1 MGKDVED
8 FLTKST
14 TEMASILKQ
23 LSEMKLDETVLT
35 ALKKIDITKTLE
47 SFKIPEKVNAVLEAM
62 KKINTTEMM
71 VSVKNVVARMN
82 KAIDNIRA
90 IATPTILKMYKSYE
104 KVMNYIKSIPKK
116 EYKVWKSE
124 VKDSAIKNAKTF
136 YKYLEGVYDIMKP
149 QVAKFID
156 AVYKDAVSMKELNK
170 MAWELYE
177 TNKKIAQEVYNSN
190 VDIMKE
196 FYAAQSDS
204 AKLMKIMAGKAGR
217 VWKDVAEPTMQVK
230 EHYSNITMATYKKLA
245 ARVTKMTTM
254 AVEDLK
260 ENLKGMK
267 DLTEAEIM
275 KQYNVFLTKYGDKT
289 WEQIADMIMEFA
301 LKSFNEGK
309 AFAESK
315 FNEGK
320 ALAVAEYNK
329 LLVKVEELRTEYK
342 AEVEKL
348 VKKFDAEYQEMY
360 KKALEKYSEVMPI
373 AKELYKKYTE
383 LATSKAME
391 MRALSL
397 KYYKMAKEILDKYVT
412 EAKKMYENK

>member
-1 MGKDVED
+1 MG
-8 FLTKST
+8 
-14 TEMASILKQ
+14 
-23 LSEMKLDETVLT
+23 
-35 ALKKIDITKTLE
+35 
-47 SFKIPEKVNAVLEAM
+47 
-62 KKINTTEMM
+62 
-71 VSVKNVVARMN
+71 
-82 KAIDNIRA
+82 DNIRA

-104 KVMNYIKSIPKK
+104 KVINYIKSIPKK

-124 VKDSAIKNAKTF
+124 VKDFALKNAKTF
-136 YKYLEGVYDIMKP
+136 YKYLEGVYAIMKP

-156 AVYKDAVSMKELNK
+156 AVYKDAVSMKDLNK

-177 TNKKIAQEVYNSN
+177 ANKKIGQELYNSN

-196 FYAAQSDS
+196 FYAAQSES
-204 AKLMKIMAGKAGR
+204 AKDVYNDVYEDFNSKYVISEKLMKIMAGKAGR

-260 ENLKGMK
+260 ETLKGMK

-275 KQYNVFLTKYGDKT
+275 KQYNVFLTKYRDKT

-309 AFAESK
+309 AFAENK

-329 LLVKVEELRTEYK
+329 LLVKVEELRTEY
-342 AEVEKL
+342 
-348 VKKFDAEYQEMY
+348 
-360 KKALEKYSEVMPI
+360 
-373 AKELYKKYTE
+373 
-383 LATSKAME
+383 
-391 MRALSL
+391 
-397 KYYKMAKEILDKYVT
+397 
-412 EAKKMYENK
+412 